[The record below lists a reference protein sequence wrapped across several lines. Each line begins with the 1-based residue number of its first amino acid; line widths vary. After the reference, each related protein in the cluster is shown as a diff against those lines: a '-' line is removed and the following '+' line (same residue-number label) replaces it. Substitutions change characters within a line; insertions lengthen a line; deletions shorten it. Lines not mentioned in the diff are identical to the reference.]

1 MKLSGFPDPLLKGSE
16 QRAQRW
22 SRLRLDSL
30 INQDIRDE
38 KAIQDI
44 QAFRNLVSL
53 LPEKISGTFSLNA
66 TKEDVG
72 AAYATVRAW
81 MVLLHDFYY
90 CFSIKPYSKKIK
102 RSLLA
107 EPKVYLYDL
116 LQISKTNPGQ
126 RRENLVALHLL
137 KACHFWTDTAQG
149 EFELHYLRDKEK
161 REVDFLIT
169 NDRKPWMLIECKSNS
184 KEISKSLIYFK
195 NILQIEHVFQLVSD
209 SKYHREY
216 PALGIQVI
224 GSEKFFSNWI

>member
-1 MKLSGFPDPLLKGSE
+1 
-16 QRAQRW
+16 
-22 SRLRLDSL
+22 
-30 INQDIRDE
+30 
-38 KAIQDI
+38 
-44 QAFRNLVSL
+44 
-53 LPEKISGTFSLNA
+53 
-66 TKEDVG
+66 VG

-81 MVLLHDFYY
+81 MALLHDFYY